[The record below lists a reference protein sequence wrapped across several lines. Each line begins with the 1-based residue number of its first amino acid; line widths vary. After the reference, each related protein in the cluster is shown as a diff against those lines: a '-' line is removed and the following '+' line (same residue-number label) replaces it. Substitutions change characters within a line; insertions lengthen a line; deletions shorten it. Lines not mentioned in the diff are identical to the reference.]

1 MLSSTRLAEPSQTV
15 LEVIKIDIGSIP
27 MRHAQLLVSSLKTK
41 QSENGPHDTIVK
53 SFDKRFS
60 KMEIQQKYAVLVAF
74 FVEEP
79 QLDEPENDLYCV
91 TAIPTIDWHKKHKAK
106 PTYEWNDIIEFAK
119 TKPRSAQIYDQQK
132 SSCSVELLRRKI
144 ELIYNKRHRKED
156 ISNFKLIDAEEE
168 FDESQVI
175 EVREEEPVKV
185 KDEMK
190 QNDPEKFESAIDKTM
205 RSVRTGLKSI
215 IGPTSS
221 DSSSEDEEYE
231 TLDEPVESEI
241 EKEGGTTEDTEYE
254 VNTIKDEITGRGS
267 NLKDIRI
274 QRFTANDDMDYLQ
287 SWFNANSFQL
297 SLQSSKK
304 VEDQKI
310 VGHLLS
316 AIDNRGIKE
325 SLISILKEYSDRG
338 IPITLKRF
346 KSAIDKISRKSSEA
360 LIRDIDSIIFNS
372 NKNTPRGLY
381 KEIEMKTAQL
391 IPDKTGARSYVDMM
405 FKKKIAPNNV
415 VFNQL
420 NSDVTGEKLIK
431 AAEDFLSL
439 TKIDQINNTMK
450 GYNNNRGRPQQGP
463 RSFQNKGPNSYGRPR
478 TFQDNYEK
486 QSGWQNHQDN
496 KPFHQD
502 KVPQKQNYERQGNSE
517 RRGGYPT
524 RGRYNNGR
532 QNYYQPRQNSQN
544 EYQGR
549 KDYQDKRNQRNSWS
563 QGQDKTARIQNQ
575 GGCFQCGGPH
585 LKRDC
590 PNSSFNE
597 ANRK

>member
-1 MLSSTRLAEPSQTV
+1 MSSTKLEGPPQTSSSQTF
-15 LEVIKIDIGSIP
+15 LEVIKIEIGTIP

-41 QSENGPHDTIVK
+41 QSEKGPHDTIIK
-53 SFDKRFS
+53 AFDKRFS
-60 KMEIQQKYAVLVAF
+60 KTDIQQKYAVLVVF

-79 QLDEPENDLYCV
+79 QLEEQENELYCV
-91 TAIPTIDWHKKHKAK
+91 TAIPTIEWHKKNKAN
-106 PTYEWNDIIEFAK
+106 PIYEWNEIIEFAR
-119 TKPRSAQIYDQQK
+119 TKPQSAQIYDQQK
-132 SSCSVELLRRKI
+132 SICSMELLRRKI

-156 ISNFKLIDAEEE
+156 ISNFKLLDTEEE

-175 EVREEEPVKV
+175 EVREEEPVSV
-185 KDEMK
+185 KKEIK

-215 IGPTSS
+215 IGP
-221 DSSSEDEEYE
+221 SSSENSSDDEEYE
-231 TLDEPVESEI
+231 TIEEPEESEI
-241 EKEGGTTEDTEYE
+241 ERDGENTEDTEYDS
-254 VNTIKDEITGRGS
+254 VNTIKNDVTGRS
-267 NLKDIRI
+267 SILKDIRI

-304 VEDQKI
+304 VDDQKI

-325 SLISILKEYSDRG
+325 SLISILKDYSDRG

-346 KSAIDKISRKSSEA
+346 KSAIDKISRKSSET

-372 NKNTPRGLY
+372 NKDTPRGLY

-439 TKIDQINNTMK
+439 TKIHQVNNTMK
-450 GYNNNRGRPQQGP
+450 GHNNKRGQQQTGP
-463 RSFQNKGPNSYGRPR
+463 RFSQEYGPNSYGRP
-478 TFQDNYEK
+478 QAS
-486 QSGWQNHQDN
+486 QSYH
-496 KPFHQD
+496 
-502 KVPQKQNYERQGNSE
+502 GNQY
-517 RRGGYPT
+517 G
-524 RGRYNNGR
+524 
-532 QNYYQPRQNSQN
+532 RQNSQKGKS
-544 EYQGR
+544 YQSGESCQGKYDERRDNSEGR
-549 KDYQDKRNQRNSWS
+549 GNNQRKEGYNNERSNNNSWN
-563 QGQDKTARIQNQ
+563 QEDKVAKIQKQ
-575 GGCFQCGGPH
+575 GGCFRCGGPH
-585 LKRDC
+585 LKRNC
-590 PNSSFNE
+590 PQNNF
-597 ANRK
+597 